1 MKKIL
6 ILFCLLLL
14 LPVTNLSA
22 EAILVYDDNTTN
34 QRAQNALTALGLTYT
49 VGGASN
55 FNTLLEGSSWNLI
68 IVDCPSTVPSW
79 GSLINY
85 VNGGGRAI
93 MSFWDL
99 DNNGGGGDPNLPGA
113 FDVSVVSDFYSP
125 KDVYRWDIS
134 HAIFNNPNAVG
145 DLTGWSDEWADDGDL
160 LSALSG
166 AQALAGFTASPDPNS
181 AAIVLGNSARTIY
194 NGFLFDELNDPLGQ
208 KIIENEI
215 TLLLS
220 ASQPIPEPATILLL
234 GSGLIGL
241 AGYGRKKF
249 FKK

>member
-6 ILFCLLLL
+6 ILFCSFLFLS
-14 LPVTNLSA
+14 VTNLWGA
-22 EAILVYDDNTTN
+22 NVLLYDNNTNN
-34 QRAQNALTALGLTYT
+34 QRAQNALTTLGLSYT
-49 VGGASN
+49 VGNSSN
-55 FNTLLEGSSWNLI
+55 FNTLLTGSSWNLVV
-68 IVDCPSTVPSW
+68 VDCPSTVPSW
-79 GSLINY
+79 GPLINY
-85 VNGGGRAI
+85 VNGGGRSI

-99 DNNGGGGDPNLPGA
+99 DNNDGGGDPNLPGA
-113 FDVSVVSDFYSP
+113 FGVSVASDFSSP
-125 KDVYRWDIS
+125 KDVYRWDNS

-160 LSALSG
+160 LSALAG
-166 AQALAGFTASPDPNS
+166 AQALAGFTTLPDPNS
-181 AAIVLGNSARTIY
+181 AAIVLGNSGRTIY

-208 KIIENEI
+208 RIIENEI
-215 TLLLS
+215 TFLLS
-220 ASQPIPEPATILLL
+220 APQPVPEPTTMLLL